1 MTEMNVFTSKR
12 NRRLALL
19 AAAGFAVG
27 VVGAYLLIRAYAP
40 FLFDAAAMREWVGQ
54 FGAFA
59 PLVFITA
66 QVAQV
71 IVAPV
76 PGQVTALVG
85 GYLFGPVA
93 GTAYSMVGVTV
104 GSAIA
109 FLVAQRYG
117 RPVVE
122 RMIDESLLDRFDGFV
137 ETLGVPGLFLFV
149 VIPGLPDD
157 VICFLAGLA
166 HFRLFVFVGVMFIGR
181 LPAYVVTNFAGD
193 GLATGNVVEAVVLVA
208 ALVVFSLYAY
218 RKREKIR
225 QYTRG
230 M

>member
-1 MTEMNVFTSKR
+1 MQVFTSKR
-12 NRRLALL
+12 NRRIATLA
-19 AAAGFAVG
+19 
-27 VVGAYLLIRAYAP
+27 VVGLAVVLVGTYLLVRAYAP
-40 FLFDAAAMREWVGQ
+40 FLLDAEAMRAWVGE

-59 PLVFITA
+59 PLVFIIA

-71 IVAPV
+71 IVAPI
-76 PGQVTALVG
+76 PGQVTAVVG

-104 GSAIA
+104 GSVIA
-109 FLVAQRYG
+109 FLIAQRYG

-122 RMIDESLLDRFDGFV
+122 RMIDGALLDRFDGFV

-181 LPAYVVTNFAGD
+181 LPAYIVTNFAGD
-193 GLATGNVVEAVVLVA
+193 GLATGTVLEAVVLVA
-208 ALVVFSLYAY
+208 ALIVFSLYAY
-218 RKREKIR
+218 RKRDEIK

>member
-1 MTEMNVFTSKR
+1 MQVFTSKR
-12 NRRLALL
+12 NRRIAIL
-19 AAAGFAVG
+19 AAVG
-27 VVGAYLLIRAYAP
+27 LTVVLVGAYLLVRVYAP
-40 FLFDAAAMREWVGQ
+40 FLFDAEAMRAWVDK
-54 FGAFA
+54 FGASA
-59 PLVFITA
+59 PLVFVVA

-71 IVAPV
+71 IVAPI

-93 GTAYSMVGVTV
+93 GTAYSMVGVTI

-109 FLVAQRYG
+109 FLIAERYG

-122 RMIDESLLDRFDGFV
+122 RMIDESLIDRFDGFV
-137 ETLGVPGLFLFV
+137 ETLGIPGLFFFV

-166 HFRLFVFVGVMFIGR
+166 HFRLLMFVGVMFAGR
-181 LPAYVVTNFAGD
+181 LPAYIVTNFAGD
-193 GLATGNVVEAVVLVA
+193 GLATGHVVEATVAVA

-218 RKREKIR
+218 RKREEIK

>member
-1 MTEMNVFTSKR
+1 MQVFTSKR
-12 NRRLALL
+12 NRRIATLA
-19 AAAGFAVG
+19 
-27 VVGAYLLIRAYAP
+27 VVGLAVVLVGTYLLVRAYAP
-40 FLFDAAAMREWVGQ
+40 FLLDAEAMRAWVGE

-59 PLVFITA
+59 PLVFIIA

-71 IVAPV
+71 IVAPI
-76 PGQVTALVG
+76 PGQVTAVVG

-104 GSAIA
+104 GSVIA
-109 FLVAQRYG
+109 FLIAQRYG

-122 RMIDESLLDRFDGFV
+122 RMIDGALLDRFDGFV

-181 LPAYVVTNFAGD
+181 LPAYIVTNFAGD
-193 GLATGNVVEAVVLVA
+193 GLATGNVLEAVVLVA
-208 ALVVFSLYAY
+208 ALIVFSLYAY
-218 RKREKIR
+218 RKRDEIK

>member
-1 MTEMNVFTSKR
+1 MKVFTSKR
-12 NRRLALL
+12 TRRIALL
-19 AAAGFAVG
+19 AVAGL
-27 VVGAYLLIRAYAP
+27 VVVLAGAYLLVRTYAP
-40 FLFDAAAMREWVGQ
+40 FLFDAAAMREWIEQ

-59 PLVFITA
+59 PLVFILA
-66 QVAQV
+66 QIAQV
-71 IVAPV
+71 IVAPI
-76 PGQVTALVG
+76 PGQVTAIVG

-109 FLVAQRYG
+109 FLIAQRYG

-122 RMIDESLLDRFDGFV
+122 RMIDGSLLDRFDGFV
-137 ETLGVPGLFLFV
+137 QTLGVPGLFLFV

-166 HFRLFVFVGVMFIGR
+166 HFRLLVFVGVMFAGR

-193 GLATGNVVEAVVLVA
+193 GLATGNVIEAVVLVA

-218 RKREKIR
+218 RKREEIK

>member
-1 MTEMNVFTSKR
+1 MNVFTSKR
-12 NRRLALL
+12 SRRIAVL
-19 AAAGFAVG
+19 AAVGLVVVLAGG
-27 VVGAYLLIRAYAP
+27 YLLVRTYAP
-40 FLFDAAAMREWVGQ
+40 FLFDAEAMRDWVGE

-59 PLVFITA
+59 PLVFIVA

-71 IVAPV
+71 IVAPI
-76 PGQVTALVG
+76 PGQVTAIVG
-85 GYLFGPVA
+85 GYLFGPAA

-109 FLVAQRYG
+109 FLIAQRYG

-122 RMIDESLLDRFDGFV
+122 RMIDEALLDRFDGFV
-137 ETLGVPGLFLFV
+137 ETLGVPGLLLFV

-166 HFRLFVFVGVMFIGR
+166 HFRLFVFVGVMFVGR

>member
-1 MTEMNVFTSKR
+1 MKVFTSKR
-12 NRRLALL
+12 NRRIASL
-19 AAAGFAVG
+19 AAAGLVVG
-27 VVGAYLLIRAYAP
+27 LVGAYLLVRAYAP

-59 PLVFITA
+59 PLVFIIA

-71 IVAPV
+71 IIAPI

-85 GYLFGPVA
+85 GYLFGPTA

-109 FLVAQRYG
+109 FLIAQQYG

-122 RMIDESLLDRFDGFV
+122 RMIDGALLDRFDGFV

-166 HFRLFVFVGVMFIGR
+166 HFRLFVFVSVMLVGR
-181 LPAYVVTNFAGD
+181 LPAYIVTNFAGD
-193 GLATGNVVEAVVLVA
+193 GLATGNVIEAVVLVA

-218 RKREKIR
+218 RKRDEIK

>member
-1 MTEMNVFTSKR
+1 MKVFTSKR
-12 NRRLALL
+12 NRRIAVL
-19 AAAGFAVG
+19 AAAGL
-27 VVGAYLLIRAYAP
+27 VVALAGAYLLVRAYAP
-40 FLFDAAAMREWVGQ
+40 FLFDAEEMRAWVGQ

-59 PLVFITA
+59 PLVFILA

-71 IVAPV
+71 IVAPI
-76 PGQVTALVG
+76 PGQVTAIVG

-109 FLVAQRYG
+109 FLIAQRYG

-122 RMIDESLLDRFDGFV
+122 RMIEGDLLDRFDGFV

-166 HFRLFVFVGVMFIGR
+166 HFRLLVFVGVMFVGR